1 MTTPDW
7 SRVVFEALR
16 AADVTVAAYVPDI
29 VLSSLIA
36 QLEADPSVQAIC
48 CTREEEAIGV
58 LAGAALGGRRGV
70 LLMQSSG
77 LGNSINALTS
87 LTEPYRFP
95 LLAVVSPRGDI
106 GEWNPSQVPMGRIL
120 RPTLDLLGI
129 QHVTAEDTAAL
140 GSQIAGLARQ
150 VYEAQA
156 RYAVILSPLLT
167 GGNRG

>member
-1 MTTPDW
+1 MTPPQW
-7 SRVVFEALR
+7 SQVAYQSLR
-16 AADVTVAAYVPDI
+16 AAGVTVAAYVPDI
-29 VLSSLIA
+29 VLSTLIA
-36 QLEADPSVQAIC
+36 QIEADPAVRSVC

-58 LAGAALGGRRGV
+58 LAGAALGGQRGV

-95 LLAVVSPRGDI
+95 LLTLISPRGDI

-129 QHVTAEDTAAL
+129 QHLTADD
-140 GSQIAGLARQ
+140 AGTLADLVAGAARQ
-150 VYEAQA
+150 VFEAQA
-156 RYAVILSPLLT
+156 RFAIILSPLLT